1 MSSVEDRTWNCVEES
16 GDPESQGA
24 YGSGANG
31 RERLADEQVLLDE
44 DPAIP
49 EQSANDDKKS
59 EGGRSVRTA
68 SSRLSSASA
77 RRERAAIRM
86 KKVKEDAAIKLRM
99 LEEKEKMLML
109 ENEQLAAI
117 EEEMV
122 EDEFEDGS
130 SQSGIRSP
138 LSEVNFNFSLQRQT
152 PHEEDPA
159 KRTMTPANHS
169 NTHVKTSPPSSD
181 SIQRLVEGTME
192 HAFNRIADRLND
204 RKVHHA
210 SADLPK
216 QQLNSFDGKPA
227 NFTRFMRNFEAT

>member
-1 MSSVEDRTWNCVEES
+1 MACGREERSDCCDSKTKYDQYGECIDESFEYTRNEEENDRTRDAGTEYGGAPYLFVFPSGETSLRLIYLNLELTTESDLQPTLDNMSSVEDRTWNWVEES

-86 KKVKEDAAIKLRM
+86 KKVKEDAAIKMRM

-138 LSEVNFNFSLQRQT
+138 LSE
-152 PHEEDPA
+152 
-159 KRTMTPANHS
+159 
-169 NTHVKTSPPSSD
+169 
-181 SIQRLVEGTME
+181 
-192 HAFNRIADRLND
+192 
-204 RKVHHA
+204 
-210 SADLPK
+210 
-216 QQLNSFDGKPA
+216 
-227 NFTRFMRNFEAT
+227 